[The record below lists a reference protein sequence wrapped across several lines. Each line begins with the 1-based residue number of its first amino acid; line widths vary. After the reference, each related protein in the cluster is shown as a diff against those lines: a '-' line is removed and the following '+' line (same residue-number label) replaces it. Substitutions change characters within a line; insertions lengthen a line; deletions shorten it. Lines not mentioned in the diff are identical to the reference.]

1 MGVTGCLRIWRDQLQ
16 WHVAHAHNRWCVR
29 LKWFR
34 AHAPQF
40 PWASFYDIV
49 KKKYIRTFCQLM
61 YYNNTSQITCYSIVH
76 TSLISIRTWK
86 DNRGATAM
94 CSTLVSQDFTGFSV
108 FAHQDLVSYL
118 AFRKGE
124 STPYTFCLVVT
135 SCCTNNHNAIEIGVG
150 SPIQD
155 ISSSWSTISD
165 ILECV
170 EDAQRREYDEINLW
184 AESLC
189 LLGYDAKPQASGS
202 NTRDMQYDASTVT
215 FG

>member
-1 MGVTGCLRIWRDQLQ
+1 
-16 WHVAHAHNRWCVR
+16 
-29 LKWFR
+29 
-34 AHAPQF
+34 
-40 PWASFYDIV
+40 
-49 KKKYIRTFCQLM
+49 
-61 YYNNTSQITCYSIVH
+61 
-76 TSLISIRTWK
+76 
-86 DNRGATAM
+86 M

-215 FG
+215 FRQIQGYPLLDATYEYTIMNMLPIDDKVVYQELGGQCMR